1 MIKENFTHHVLLY
14 ICLSINIGLNQFKQT
29 TIFTSRETNI
39 FHERRKNCIDKIVY
53 TQTFFFCSF
62 FPVVIDG
69 NKRRHLSALAVR
81 HNLWR
86 KLKSQNSNSGWNFYE
101 LCCSSYSL
109 MSACGTASCIMGSIS
124 SFFLSIRTT
133 FLGKTSKVKVPPF
146 HIVAETFK
154 IWKTMC
160 NQYERKIGTVSAMV
174 ATVKRPWSKMYT
186 KGRFWSPNNPLS
198 LHHMLFAFRAFLD
211 SSLIENTSVINQ

>member
-1 MIKENFTHHVLLY
+1 MYNKSNSRILDSHMIKENFTHHVLLY

-53 TQTFFFCSF
+53 KQTFFFCFAFVLF
-62 FPVVIDG
+62 FSVVIDG

-81 HNLWR
+81 HNSKKDLANNKCINLWR
-86 KLKSQNSNSGWNFYE
+86 KFKSQNSNSGWNFYE

-109 MSACGTASCIMGSIS
+109 MSACGTGSCIMGSIS
-124 SFFLSIRTT
+124 SFFFSIRTT
-133 FLGKTSKVKVPPF
+133 FLGKTSRVKVPPY

-174 ATVKRPWSKMYT
+174 ATVKRP
-186 KGRFWSPNNPLS
+186 
-198 LHHMLFAFRAFLD
+198 
-211 SSLIENTSVINQ
+211 